1 MCISTRH
8 ALPIA
13 GSMAWIVQRLVW
25 LTFPVSWPASKLLG
39 FVLGQQKP
47 PVFHRFELR
56 ELIRLH
62 HTQPESQLGDDTFQ
76 LTWNALTLST
86 LTAKAAMV
94 PLEKVFMLPWDKDL
108 DYRALCNIHEASWS
122 RIVVYNQHEDVQI
135 IYGYILSRSLIL
147 HNPHKRI
154 SLQKVPVYELPYI
167 SVNEPLTNVI
177 RILLDRQ
184 RHMALVHDSPSVLSD
199 DDSSLVAPLSWRQ
212 RLLLK
217 IMATSYGP
225 ATAIQDPETASNLRR
240 ETHGR
245 LDTPYLNDDSFVST
259 HSSGLRGSGNVNP
272 IGIIT
277 LEDVL
282 EKVLSQTIRDETDG
296 VSWRY
301 PRTDNG
307 GLNRSQSLPSRRTC
321 SEASIARAGGRR
333 PSSGHYPSLA
343 TVDESISAT
352 TAMSSEANESRPS
365 VVDHSPAN
373 SLSTEGSDGLSTR
386 RSYRSNGKTGLRA
399 VYIPRPTLF
408 PDATDLTGNLK
419 RNRSN
424 RRHSRGEGAAP
435 TQNKAN
441 VQ

>member
-1 MCISTRH
+1 MPPLHISPHFFTSLGSPAYELQSAENVASGNTYRPGRRLTWVGIVELCMIPVLVCLSGLFTGLIIATESHNCYFSVNQTKLQTLSLCGKPREQLYARRILILRQNPYQLLTTLVLFSVIANESVPVVTGGVIPSRLHSVIVSTAANLVFAALLPMCISTRH

-184 RHMALVHDSPSVLSD
+184 RHMALV
-199 DDSSLVAPLSWRQ
+199 
-212 RLLLK
+212 
-217 IMATSYGP
+217 
-225 ATAIQDPETASNLRR
+225 
-240 ETHGR
+240 
-245 LDTPYLNDDSFVST
+245 
-259 HSSGLRGSGNVNP
+259 
-272 IGIIT
+272 
-277 LEDVL
+277 
-282 EKVLSQTIRDETDG
+282 
-296 VSWRY
+296 
-301 PRTDNG
+301 
-307 GLNRSQSLPSRRTC
+307 
-321 SEASIARAGGRR
+321 
-333 PSSGHYPSLA
+333 
-343 TVDESISAT
+343 
-352 TAMSSEANESRPS
+352 
-365 VVDHSPAN
+365 
-373 SLSTEGSDGLSTR
+373 
-386 RSYRSNGKTGLRA
+386 
-399 VYIPRPTLF
+399 
-408 PDATDLTGNLK
+408 
-419 RNRSN
+419 
-424 RRHSRGEGAAP
+424 
-435 TQNKAN
+435 
-441 VQ
+441 